1 VSVIEDPTA
10 PIAGVRW
17 RDVATIE
24 GTIRSVRARP
34 WGDGVAT
41 LECTVL
47 DASGGIEVVF
57 LGRRAIPG
65 IELGARIRARGRV
78 GAHHRRLAILN
89 PVYELLATD

>member
-1 VSVIEDPTA
+1 MTNDVA
-10 PIAGVRW
+10 PVVAIDGVRW
-17 RDVATIE
+17 RDVATVE

-41 LECTVL
+41 LECTVH
-47 DASGGIEVVF
+47 DATGGIEVVF

-65 IELGARIRARGRV
+65 VALGARIRARGRV

-89 PVYELLATD
+89 PVYALLGD

>member
-1 VSVIEDPTA
+1 MTVIEYPTA
-10 PIAGVRW
+10 PIAAVRW

-47 DASGGIEVVF
+47 DESGGIEVVF

-65 IELGARIRARGRV
+65 IVLGARIRARGRV

-89 PVYELLATD
+89 PFYELLA

>member
-1 VSVIEDPTA
+1 VTVIGDPTA

-65 IELGARIRARGRV
+65 IQLRARIRARGR
-78 GAHHRRLAILN
+78 GAAHHRRLAILN